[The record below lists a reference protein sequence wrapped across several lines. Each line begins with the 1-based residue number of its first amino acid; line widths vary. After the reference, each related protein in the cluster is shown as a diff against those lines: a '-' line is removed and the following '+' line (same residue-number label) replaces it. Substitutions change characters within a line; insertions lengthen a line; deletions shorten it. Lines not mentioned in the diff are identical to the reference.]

1 MNKLQWN
8 VYNESINRNEIKVFN
23 VFDHVSF
30 SNAVD
35 KLRRKK
41 LSRDEFSKELRSVAM
56 YYFWS
61 KCEYEVVI
69 TSWPPYIDREELE
82 RLTSEEIRYRCS
94 VRLTVGEK
102 IDVYQ
107 QLALN
112 WDRFVD
118 YLYTNL

>member
-1 MNKLQWN
+1 MDSLQWN
-8 VYNESINRNEIKVFN
+8 VYNESINRSEIQVFN
-23 VFDHVSF
+23 VFDHRSF
-30 SNAVD
+30 KDEVA

-41 LSRDEFSKELRSVAM
+41 LERDEFSKALKSIAM

-61 KCEYEVVI
+61 KYEYEVVI
-69 TSWPPYIDREELE
+69 TSWPPYINQEELA
-82 RLTSEEIRYRCS
+82 RIASEETHYKYD
-94 VRLTVGEK
+94 VRLTVGAK

-118 YLYTNL
+118 YLYTDS